1 MQASVNLDATNKRLK
16 LTGKYRLRG
25 HVATFAVKAVL
36 RTAGVGEVHEEIPL
50 SNIRF
55 LELKKAL
62 LGGYYPEFKAGDK
75 KFTLYTDAARHIY
88 NLLREHGAKTL
99 RVYILLLEALP

>member
-1 MQASVNLDATNKRLK
+1 MQANVNLDATNKRLK

-25 HVATFAVKAVL
+25 HVATVAVKAAL
-36 RTAGVGEVHEEIPL
+36 RTAGVGEVYEEFPL

-62 LGGYYPEFKAGDK
+62 LGGYYLEFKAGDK
-75 KFTLYTDAARHIY
+75 KFTLYTDAAQHIY

-99 RVYILLLEALP
+99 